1 MKTISNL
8 IYYSFI
14 ALYVLFFTC
23 SIIIIFNALL
33 TLDTGSISFIV
44 GLASMLI
51 SYMSV
56 GLIVFIFMIGLMRIN
71 YFITKKE
78 IENYLTDKFN
88 QRKLPF

>member
-14 ALYVLFFTC
+14 ALYVVFFTC

-33 TLDTGSISFIV
+33 TLDTRSISFIV
-44 GLASMLI
+44 GAATMII
-51 SYMSV
+51 SYICV
-56 GLIVFIFMIGLMRIN
+56 GFIAVIFIIGLMKLK
-71 YFITKKE
+71 YFITKKQ
-78 IENYLTDKFN
+78 IEDYLTDKFN

>member
-1 MKTISNL
+1 MKTIYNL

>member
-33 TLDTGSISFIV
+33 SLDTGSISFIV

>member
-23 SIIIIFNALL
+23 SVIIIFNALL
-33 TLDTGSISFIV
+33 TLDTRSFSFIV

-56 GLIVFIFMIGLMRIN
+56 GLIVFIFMIGLKKFN
-71 YFITKKE
+71 YFINKKE

>member
-1 MKTISNL
+1 MKTIYNL

-33 TLDTGSISFIV
+33 TLDTKSFNFIV
-44 GLASMLI
+44 GAAIMII

>member
-23 SIIIIFNALL
+23 TVIIIFNALL
-33 TLDTGSISFIV
+33 SLDTKSFNFIV

-56 GLIVFIFMIGLMRIN
+56 GLIVFIFMIGLKKFN
-71 YFITKKE
+71 YFINKKE